1 MAVTPN
7 YGLFVYGAEDTSVRF
22 LDFRVNIAGTQSTSN
37 FYVID
42 TKMKEM
48 SDKIQILEN
57 SPSAYSINAT
67 YSSENYYIASS
78 LDFPG
83 YEANQLISLSLDR
96 NNIGTVTININSSS
110 TVSVMKYNNSG
121 ELVNMDD
128 NDFTIN
134 NPILCI
140 YDGTRFVAIGVKN
153 ANNINIS
160 GNNGEIVIVSPENKL
175 ASSGKKI
182 GEANGVASL
191 DSSGNVQQ
199 PANSTVNSLTISLNG
214 DAQTPFN
221 GSNPVSF
228 NITPESISAATS
240 EQGQNADSLVS
251 GDIPAGKATVL
262 AIPRKIGNAEFDGS
276 KDITGSEIGIPNPNL
291 LDNSDFLNPVNQRG
305 STSYS
310 FDHQKT
316 SGYTIDRWKVELT
329 VPMNSGSLNIGSNG
343 ITLQGINGGM
353 DSDPPIYLA
362 QIVNCKKINQVYTL
376 SVNIDDEI
384 FTVTGVP
391 SEYSSP
397 SQDGLSIAVS
407 GVNIYI
413 KIARTGTF
421 KWVKL
426 EEGSVA
432 TPWQPK
438 DYGVELMECQRY
450 YLKVISWQLL
460 GTGYVNYDGTFF
472 VIMMPTP
479 STMRIGPT
487 ISNITGT
494 VYFEDGT
501 TKVYT
506 GTPTAVTRPG
516 WLAIT
521 FKGTFTGHGGKPV
534 NFITNETATE
544 ISADL

>member
-83 YEANQLISLSLDR
+83 YESNQLISLSLDR

-140 YDGTRFVAIGVKN
+140 YDGTRFIAIGVKN

-160 GNNGEIVIVSPENKL
+160 GEEGEIVVVSPENKL

-214 DAQTPFN
+214 SEQTPFN
-221 GSNPVSF
+221 GGSPVSF

-240 EQGQNADSLVS
+240 AQGEKADNLVS
-251 GDIPAGKATVL
+251 GSTPAGKATVL
-262 AIPRKIGNAEFDGS
+262 ETPRKIGNAEFDGS
-276 KDITGSEIGIPNPNL
+276 SDVTLTEIGAEPAFSKNTAFNKNFGSAAGTVCQGNDSRL
-291 LDNSDFLNPVNQRG
+291 SD
-305 STSYS
+305 
-310 FDHQKT
+310 
-316 SGYTIDRWKVELT
+316 
-329 VPMNSGSLNIGSNG
+329 
-343 ITLQGINGGM
+343 
-353 DSDPPIYLA
+353 
-362 QIVNCKKINQVYTL
+362 
-376 SVNIDDEI
+376 
-384 FTVTGVP
+384 
-391 SEYSSP
+391 
-397 SQDGLSIAVS
+397 
-407 GVNIYI
+407 
-413 KIARTGTF
+413 ARR
-421 KWVKL
+421 
-426 EEGSVA
+426 A
-432 TPWQPK
+432 
-438 DYGVELMECQRY
+438 
-450 YLKVISWQLL
+450 
-460 GTGYVNYDGTFF
+460 
-472 VIMMPTP
+472 
-479 STMRIGPT
+479 
-487 ISNITGT
+487 SNITMSYNGNL
-494 VYFEDGT
+494 Y
-501 TKVYT
+501 
-506 GTPTAVTRPG
+506 
-516 WLAIT
+516 IT
-521 FKGTFTGHGGKPV
+521 Y
-534 NFITNETATE
+534 
-544 ISADL
+544 S